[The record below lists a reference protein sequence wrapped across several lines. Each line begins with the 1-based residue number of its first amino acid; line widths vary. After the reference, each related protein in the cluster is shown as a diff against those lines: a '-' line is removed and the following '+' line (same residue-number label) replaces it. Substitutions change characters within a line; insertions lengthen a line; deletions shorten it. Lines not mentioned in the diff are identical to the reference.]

1 AIKEEFPGIHWKRA
15 AQVSYI
21 RWNALSE
28 EERQPFKDC
37 YDVLMKQYEIDVA
50 AYDARKE
57 ASLLTNSEPEP
68 TQSDEEPER
77 VLGPKP
83 TRMNRS
89 RDLYCRENA
98 QRRRG
103 ENPGLSDKDVRM
115 GLTNLWEC
123 ITKEGRHL
131 YAVRFI
137 ALLKSYDADV
147 VAYFKRARAFLISA
161 HGQQEPS
168 ESSDGEML
176 KSSVQRASASALAQL
191 QRQFSG
197 RFSLSSSK
205 TIGSRFLSTHVAD
218 STVFRV
224 ARPTLALALNGLRDN
239 RGARKLK
246 KRVGRGHGSGHGK
259 TCGRG
264 HKGQNSRA
272 GNGKPGPGFE
282 GGQTPLTQV
291 FPKRGFKNA
300 LRREL
305 QPLNLDRIQH
315 FINTGRL
322 DPSKPIT
329 LREIYRSNLVRF
341 TDGVSLLARG
351 SHVLST
357 PITIEVSRA
366 SEAAIKR
373 VEALGGRVVCVYHNR
388 LALRALLHPHKFAV
402 LPKSAMPMTAKLRKA
417 YSDPARRGFLA
428 PEISQV
434 YTPTSFNFERV
445 EQAKA

>member
-1 AIKEEFPGIHWKRA
+1 
-15 AQVSYI
+15 
-21 RWNALSE
+21 
-28 EERQPFKDC
+28 
-37 YDVLMKQYEIDVA
+37 
-50 AYDARKE
+50 
-57 ASLLTNSEPEP
+57 
-68 TQSDEEPER
+68 
-77 VLGPKP
+77 
-83 TRMNRS
+83 
-89 RDLYCRENA
+89 
-98 QRRRG
+98 
-103 ENPGLSDKDVRM
+103 
-115 GLTNLWEC
+115 
-123 ITKEGRHL
+123 
-131 YAVRFI
+131 
-137 ALLKSYDADV
+137 
-147 VAYFKRARAFLISA
+147 
-161 HGQQEPS
+161 
-168 ESSDGEML
+168 ML

-191 QRQFSG
+191 QKQFSS

-205 TIGSRFLSTHVAD
+205 ITGSRLLSTQVAD

-224 ARPTLALALNGLRDN
+224 ARPTQALALNELRDN
-239 RGARKLK
+239 RGARKVR
-246 KRVGRGHGSGHGK
+246 KRLGRGHGSGHGK

-373 VEALGGRVVCVYHNR
+373 VEALGGRVVCVYHNK

-402 LPKSAMPMTAKLRKA
+402 LPKSAMPMTAKLRRV
-417 YSDPARRGFLA
+417 YSDPVRRGFLA
-428 PEISQV
+428 PEISKE

-445 EQAKA
+445 ERAEA